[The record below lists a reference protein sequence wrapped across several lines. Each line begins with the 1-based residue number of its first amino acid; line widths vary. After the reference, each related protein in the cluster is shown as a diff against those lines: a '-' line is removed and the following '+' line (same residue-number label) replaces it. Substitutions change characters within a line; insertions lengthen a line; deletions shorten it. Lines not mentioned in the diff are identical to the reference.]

1 MLKSLTEAMESK
13 AVMAEVRKIFGP
25 SIETLV
31 PRLMV
36 YTQKVAQVAEEEP
49 RSLSKRLAKTPM
61 ELESKAG
68 IKAAAI
74 SPRCNK
80 SLPTRPWLSPST
92 ILALH

>member
-31 PRLMV
+31 PHLKV
-36 YTQKVAQVAEEEP
+36 YTQQVAQVAEEEQ
-49 RSLSKRLAKTPM
+49 RFLSKRLAKTPM
-61 ELESKAG
+61 ESKAG

-74 SPRCNK
+74 SLRCNK

-92 ILALH
+92 IHALH